1 MNQTSEL
8 STLLRSVCASLEKP
22 VIVILL
28 VIAAFTLVLLGT
40 IIVELITER
49 RHLNVWLPK
58 LVDEIKAQEIPP
70 ALCIKRSGLLKRQKI
85 ALIEITDH
93 KELTN
98 AMRESLA
105 IRLVDE
111 ARSRYE
117 KITKLSDVIIRL
129 GPVFGLL
136 GTLIP
141 LGPGIIALGRGDT
154 FTLSQSLLTAFDTTI
169 LGLIC
174 AAVATVISVVR
185 KRWYSDDMSMLET
198 LMDCVL
204 EVEKNDEK

>member
-49 RHLNVWLPK
+49 RRLNVWVPK
-58 LVDEIKAQEIPP
+58 LVDDIKAQEIPP
-70 ALCIKRSGLLKRQKI
+70 ALCIKQSGLLKRQKI

-105 IRLVDE
+105 IRLIDE

-117 KITKLSDVIIRL
+117 KITKLSDIIIRL

-169 LGLIC
+169 MGLIC